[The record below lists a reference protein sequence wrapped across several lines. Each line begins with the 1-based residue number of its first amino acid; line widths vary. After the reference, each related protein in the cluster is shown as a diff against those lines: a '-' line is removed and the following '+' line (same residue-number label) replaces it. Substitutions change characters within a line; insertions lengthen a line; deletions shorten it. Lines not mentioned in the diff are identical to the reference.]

1 MRTHQRML
9 KLGPTIFAMVAAT
22 SVGVFA
28 QPPGGR
34 GTFDW
39 ISAELSVE
47 ARVVKRAPYSAQAVT
62 EITQGLQD
70 GNTIRQTI
78 SSSVYRDLEGRTR
91 REQQLLGPGMLGG
104 QTSGMQMVTITD
116 PVANLTYM
124 LRPSDRMARKMP
136 AMPMNRERPGAPPSP
151 GERAGRGPREF
162 GSRATDARGG
172 RIGPPPD
179 RGRGAFD
186 RSPRRETARA
196 AAGGE
201 PATIVTESLGLR
213 VIEGVAAEGTR
224 TIQTIPA
231 GTLGNQRPIQI
242 VTERWYS
249 QELQVVVMTRHA
261 DPRVGETVYR
271 LTNIIR
277 AEPSPDL
284 FTVPADYKVVDD
296 GRFPR
301 PGPARRD

>member
-1 MRTHQRML
+1 MRTHK
-9 KLGPTIFAMVAAT
+9 KLGPTILAMVAAT
-22 SVGVFA
+22 SVVAFA

-47 ARVVKRAPYSAQAVT
+47 ARVVKRAPYSAQALT
-62 EITQGLQD
+62 EITQVLQD

-104 QTSGMQMVTITD
+104 QSSGMQMVTITD
-116 PVANLTYM
+116 PVANLTHM
-124 LRPSDRMARKMP
+124 LRPSDRTARTMP
-136 AMPMNRERPGAPPSP
+136 AISMNRERPADVAPPSP
-151 GERAGRGPREF
+151 NGRVGRGPGDF
-162 GSRATDARGG
+162 GSRVPDSRGG
-172 RIGPPPD
+172 RGRMGPPP
-179 RGRGAFD
+179 GRGPATFGG
-186 RSPRRETARA
+186 SNRREAETARRDTSNA
-196 AAGGE
+196 
-201 PATIVTESLGLR
+201 VTESLGLR

-224 TIQTIPA
+224 TTQTIPA
-231 GTLGNQRPIQI
+231 GTFGNQRAIQI

-284 FTVPADYKVVDD
+284 FTVPADYKVSDED
-296 GRFPR
+296 RSPR
-301 PGPARRD
+301 PGPPRRD